1 MRLTSK
7 YIIKKIED
15 CGERLSHDLDA
26 LKHACRKVGKRYDL
40 KPIDIFNLLC
50 FNEPIENVC
59 THSYGFQTATGRA
72 IIEETKNEYYR
83 YDEEIK

>member
-7 YIIKKIED
+7 YITKKIED

-26 LKHACRKVGKRYDL
+26 LKHACRKTGRKYKI

-50 FNEPIENVC
+50 FNEPIEDVW
-59 THSYGFQTATGRA
+59 THSYGFQTGTGRA
-72 IIEETKNEYYR
+72 IIEETKKEYYR